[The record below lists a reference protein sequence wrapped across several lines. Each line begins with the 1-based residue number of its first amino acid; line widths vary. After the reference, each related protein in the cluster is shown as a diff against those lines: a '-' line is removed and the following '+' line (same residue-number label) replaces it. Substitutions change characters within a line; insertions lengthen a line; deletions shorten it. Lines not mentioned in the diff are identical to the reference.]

1 MKQPEPNPTNPSDGQ
16 RRVDRA
22 HAIGREP
29 VAITPPSDLIHA
41 IAGHDHQAAA
51 KQLQG
56 QATQLATML
65 REKQRHLD
73 QRESELNA
81 RTALLERDLRRVRLM
96 QQQSRHPVC
105 DNLSDIAEVVE
116 NDVET
121 SFEPPE
127 PTTDRPSDGPP
138 SPDAPASRV
147 PEQDETEM
155 DREWSERSDQH
166 QALRLREERLRDRQH
181 NVEQLHEEVT
191 ELHRQALEL
200 RLATEYVWESLNEDF
215 PGQTHGDAIDKAREQ
230 IADHY
235 RLANDTITCRKKQL
249 HALQAELQQ
258 QEQRLR
264 HQRREAQMWVDRRQD
279 EIETRLATISLRE
292 VELERIDQELQRQS
306 LTWDQQREAYR
317 KQFESLTAKSA
328 DVTRRDSA

>member
-1 MKQPEPNPTNPSDGQ
+1 MKQPEPNPINPSDGQ

-22 HAIGREP
+22 HPLGHES
-29 VAITPPSDLIHA
+29 VAIMPPSELIHA

-56 QATQLATML
+56 QATQLAAML
-65 REKQRHLD
+65 REKQQHLD

-96 QQQSRHPVC
+96 QQESRHHLC
-105 DNLSDIAEVVE
+105 ENSSDIAEVVE
-116 NDVET
+116 SDVPATVET
-121 SFEPPE
+121 
-127 PTTDRPSDGPP
+127 PP
-138 SPDAPASRV
+138 SPPDHPSDAPRSHPSEEDDV
-147 PEQDETEM
+147 EM
-155 DREWSERSDQH
+155 DRERSELSDQR
-166 QALRLREERLRDRQH
+166 QAIRLREDRLRDRQCK
-181 NVEQLHEEVT
+181 VEQLHDEVT

-235 RLANDTITCRKKQL
+235 QLANDAVTRRKKQL
-249 HALQAELQQ
+249 HTLQAELQQ

-264 HQRREAQMWVDRRQD
+264 HQRREAQMWVDRRKD
-279 EIETRLATISLRE
+279 EIEARKATISLRE
-292 VELERIDQELQRQS
+292 IELERVEQELQRQS

-317 KQFESLTAKSA
+317 KQIESLTAASA
-328 DVTRRDSA
+328 DVSNRESA